1 MSRLTVPTVSPEN
14 PHIPSNMTT
23 ERLTHDA
30 EGKATAAAGD
40 DFAVPRMENWFSDPL
55 VASGVSMKQVLQQ
68 SRGGEIAVL
77 DVPAPKLLP
86 GCVLVRMA
94 ASLVSAG
101 TERASCEF
109 ASKSLLQKAK
119 ARPDLV
125 REVISKVRRDGLFSA
140 VAAVRSRLD
149 QPGALGYSSSGTVI
163 GVGEGI
169 TDLNVGDRVA
179 CAGASYA
186 VHAEFACIPRLL
198 AARIRPDSAVAF
210 EDAAFTTLGAVAV
223 HGVRTADV
231 KLGDVV
237 AVIGLGLLGQL
248 TVQILRAAGC
258 RVLGMDIAPERAE
271 LALQLGAHDV
281 SISRDDL
288 RDLCLQHSNGHGA
301 DAVLIT
307 AETAS
312 SEPVDTA
319 GEVARDRG
327 VVVAVGTV
335 GMNIQRK
342 LYFEKELDFRISRS
356 YGPGRYDAAYEQKGR
371 DYPIGYVRWTETRN
385 MEAFLQ
391 LLSEGKLD
399 VKSLITHR
407 FPIERAQG
415 AYDLITGG
423 VGQPFLGVVITY
435 PGQADASHEIQLVG
449 KGPAPVL
456 AAEKSMAIGVL
467 GAGNFA
473 VSTLLPALKQLP
485 GVELVGVCAANG
497 SHARY
502 AAEKFGFRYCTTEEQ
517 SVLNN
522 PDVNTVVIATRHHLH
537 ATQVLAALAAGKH
550 IFCEKPLCLSEI
562 ELAEIVRA
570 YAITGHDR
578 LLMVGF
584 NRRFAPMAIK
594 MRAFLKQIRE
604 PLALHY
610 RVNAGFIARDHWVN
624 DPEQGGGRILGEV
637 CHFVDFLTFLAGA
650 LPIEVQARSVTSL
663 ERYSDD
669 NVIISLRFANGSQ
682 GTISY
687 LANGDRSYSKER
699 VEVLGGGA
707 VAVLEDFRR
716 LELVRHG
723 RKQTLRSLFR
733 QDKGHRGE
741 LEAFAAA
748 IGGRGEFPI
757 PLEEIV
763 STTLATLR
771 AVESRSLGQPVEV
784 DTGAFISSNWQ
795 SRRAV
800 S

>member
-1 MSRLTVPTVSPEN
+1 
-14 PHIPSNMTT
+14 
-23 ERLTHDA
+23 
-30 EGKATAAAGD
+30 
-40 DFAVPRMENWFSDPL
+40 
-55 VASGVSMKQVLQQ
+55 MKQVLQHA
-68 SRGGEIAVL
+68 RTGDIAVT

-101 TERASCEF
+101 TERAACEF
-109 ASKSLLQKAK
+109 AGMNLLAKAR

-125 REVISKVRRDGLFSA
+125 RDVVGKIRRDGIFPA

-149 QPGALGYSSSGTVI
+149 QPSALGYSSAGTVV
-163 GVGEGI
+163 GVGEDV
-169 TDLNVGDRVA
+169 TNLNVGDRVA

-198 AARIRPDSAVAF
+198 AARIPLDATVSF
-210 EDAAFTTLGAVAV
+210 EEAAFTTLGAVAL

-248 TVQILRAAGC
+248 TVQVLKAAGC

-271 LALQLGAHDV
+271 LALRLGADNV
-281 SISRDDL
+281 SISRDGL
-288 RDLCLQHSNGHGA
+288 RDLCLQYSGGHGA
-301 DAVLIT
+301 DTVLIT

-312 SEPVDTA
+312 SEPVDLA

-335 GMNIQRK
+335 GMDIQRK

-391 LLSEGKLD
+391 LLSQGKLD
-399 VKSLITHR
+399 VKSLVTHR
-407 FPIERAQG
+407 FPIERARG
-415 AYDLITGG
+415 AYDLITGK
-423 VGQPFLGVVITY
+423 VGHPFLGVLITY
-435 PGQADASHEIQLVG
+435 PEQADASQALQFVE
-449 KGPAPVL
+449 KRTAPL
-456 AAEKSMAIGVL
+456 AAAEKSMAVGLL

-473 VSTLLPALKQLP
+473 MTTLLPALQQLRA
-485 GVELVGVCAANG
+485 VKLVGVCAANG
-497 SHARY
+497 SHARH
-502 AAEKFGFRYCTTEEQ
+502 AAEKFGFRYCATEEQ
-517 SVLNN
+517 RVLDD
-522 PDVNTVVIATRHHLH
+522 PDVNTVVIATRHRLH
-537 ATQVLAALAAGKH
+537 GAQILAALEAGKH
-550 IFCEKPLCLSEI
+550 VFCEKPLCLNEI
-562 ELAEIVRA
+562 DLAEIVGA
-570 YAITGHDR
+570 YAVSGGKVVLT
-578 LLMVGF
+578 VGF

-594 MRAFLKQIRE
+594 MRAFLRPIQE

-650 LPIEVQARSVTSL
+650 LPMEVQARSVTNF
-663 ERYSDD
+663 ETYSDD
-669 NVIISLRFANGSQ
+669 NVVISLRFANGSL

-699 VEVLGGGA
+699 VEVFGGGS

-723 RKQTLRSLFR
+723 RKQTFRSRFR
-733 QDKGHRGE
+733 PDKGHRAE
-741 LEAFAAA
+741 LEAFADAVL
-748 IGGRGEFPI
+748 GRGQLPI
-757 PLEEIV
+757 PFDEIV
-763 STTLATLR
+763 STTLATLQV
-771 AVESRSLGQPVEV
+771 VESRSSGHAVEV
-784 DTGAFISSNWQ
+784 DTASFINSNLQ
-795 SRRAV
+795 LRRAV